1 MAGAPDIGD
10 PAPDFVLPSID
21 GPFRL
26 YDRLRESAVLLV
38 FYPKDDTLVC
48 TRQLCNYRDHLSEF
62 RSLGIDVVGV
72 NHDAAAA
79 HERFAARYQL
89 PFTLCSD
96 LDRSVAR
103 SYGAQPWGVSAHRTL
118 VVVGEDRRVWWRH
131 SELRFFR
138 REASE
143 LLQVIRELRA
153 SY

>member
-1 MAGAPDIGD
+1 VAGIPDIGD

-62 RSLGIDVVGV
+62 AKLRIDVVGV
-72 NHDAAAA
+72 NHDTIES
-79 HERFAARYQL
+79 HEQFAKRYRL

-96 LDRSVAR
+96 VDRSVCRA
-103 SYGAQPWGVSAHRTL
+103 YGVLTQRINASRAL
-118 VVVGEDRRVWWRH
+118 VVVGEDKRVWWRH
-131 SELRFFR
+131 SELRLFR
-138 REASE
+138 REANE
-143 LLQVIRELRA
+143 LLDVVRELR
-153 SY
+153 SG